1 MSSEKTVRIGCH
13 SGFWGDSAYNAN
25 QLVEKGNIDYLV
37 SDYLAETT
45 MSIMGAQMMRNP
57 EAGYAPDFIKTL
69 QPLLKQIKAQGI
81 KVITNAGGINSQA
94 CRDALMAAAAAE
106 GVELNVA
113 LVEGDNLMARA
124 EEIRALGVTEMGSGS
139 ALPQKITSMNAY
151 IGSPAIQLALDAGAE
166 IVICGR
172 CTDSAVV
179 VGALMHEFG
188 WGQQDNDLISSAC
201 LAGHVLECVQQAVGG
216 NFTDWDEVDG
226 WDDMGLPIAE
236 VKADGSFIVSKPENT
251 GGLVSVGTVSEQI
264 MYEMGDPQAYLLP
277 DVVCDFSEI
286 SVTQLNDKEVEVKG
300 AKGRDATPTYKVSA
314 TYMDGYKIIATMM
327 IGGRNA
333 AKKARKQLDAIVKR
347 TRRLIIEAGYGDYDE
362 VSTEVIGAEDT
373 YGANSRIEDAREVI
387 LKVGLRH
394 AKKEAL
400 EIFSTEFVPAGISM
414 GQGSCGV
421 FAGRPRPSP
430 VIRHFAFLLDK
441 KHVAVT
447 VDVNGDKQDV
457 EIFAG
462 SPLEIPER
470 AVGQTPTVDLSGD
483 TIQVPLIAIAWG
495 RSGDKGDGANIGLI
509 AREPEFAT
517 IIREQIS
524 TEVMKTFFAHYN
536 PTRVRRWEMPSIF
549 SFNYIIDD
557 VLGGGGAGSLRYD
570 TQGKTYAQMFLD
582 QPVTVPAKWAATKPR
597 IARFADELNQ

>member
-1 MSSEKTVRIGCH
+1 MPSEKTVRIGCH

-57 EAGYAPDFIKTL
+57 DAGYAPDFIKTIK
-69 QPLLKQIKAQGI
+69 PLIKQIKAQGI
-81 KVITNAGGINSQA
+81 KVITNAGGMNSGA
-94 CRDALMAAAAAE
+94 CRDALLAAAAE
-106 GVELNVA
+106 EDVQLNVA
-113 LVEGDNLMARA
+113 LVEGDNLISRA
-124 EEIRALGVTEMGSGS
+124 DEIRALGVTEMGSGDP
-139 ALPQKITSMNAY
+139 LPEKITSMNAY
-151 IGSPAIQLALDAGAE
+151 IGSPAIQVALDAGAD

-188 WGQQDNDLISSAC
+188 WGQQDNDLLAAAC

-226 WDDMGLPIAE
+226 WDDMGLPIVE
-236 VKADGSFIVSKPENT
+236 VKPDGSFIVSKPDGT
-251 GGLVSVGTVSEQI
+251 GGLVSIGTVSEQI
-264 MYEMGDPQAYLLP
+264 LYEMGDPQAYLLP
-277 DVVCDFSEI
+277 DVVCDFSE
-286 SVTQLNDKEVEVKG
+286 VTLTQLNDKEVEVKG

-314 TYMDGYKIIATMM
+314 TYMDGYKIIGTMM

-347 TRRLIIEAGYGDYDE
+347 TQRLIHEAGFGDYDE
-362 VSTEVIGAEDT
+362 VSTEVIGAEET
-373 YGANSRIEDAREVI
+373 YGANRRIDDAREVI

-394 AKKEAL
+394 ASKEAL

-414 GQGSCGV
+414 GQGSCGL

-430 VIRHFAFLLDK
+430 VIRHFAFLLNK
-441 KHVAVT
+441 EQVKIAVN
-447 VDVNGDKQDV
+447 VNGEKRGV
-457 EIFAG
+457 EIFPG
-462 SPLEIPER
+462 SPLQVPTG
-470 AVGQTPTVDLSGD
+470 VTGQTPAVDLSGE
-483 TIQVPLIAIAWG
+483 TIQVPLIALAWG

-524 TEVMKTFFAHYN
+524 TGVMADFFDHYN
-536 PTRVRRWEMPSIF
+536 PTRVRRWEMPTMLA
-549 SFNYIIDD
+549 FNYIIDD

-582 QPVTVPAKWAATKPR
+582 HPVTVPAAWVKSKPR
-597 IARFADELNQ
+597 IARFAEELN

>member
-1 MSSEKTVRIGCH
+1 MSTEKTVRIGCH

-57 EAGYAPDFIKTL
+57 DAGYAPDFIKTIK
-69 QPLLKQIKAQGI
+69 PLLKQIKGQGI
-81 KVITNAGGINSQA
+81 KVITNAGGMNSQA
-94 CRDALMAAAAAE
+94 CRDALLAAATE
-106 GVELNVA
+106 EDVELNIA
-113 LVEGDNLMARA
+113 LVEGDNLMSRA
-124 EEIRALGVTEMGSGS
+124 DEIRALGVTEMGTGNE
-139 ALPQKITSMNAY
+139 LPEEITSMNAY
-151 IGSPAIQLALDAGAE
+151 IGSPAIKAALDAGAD
-166 IVICGR
+166 IVMCGR

-188 WGQQDNDLISSAC
+188 WGQQDNDLLSAAC

-216 NFTDWDEVDG
+216 NFTDWDEVEG
-226 WDDMGLPIAE
+226 WDDMGLPIVE
-236 VKADGSFIVSKPENT
+236 VKADGSFIVSKPEDT

-277 DVVCDFSEI
+277 DVVCDFSDVT
-286 SVTQLNDKEVEVKG
+286 VTQLNDKEVEVKG
-300 AKGRDATPTYKVSA
+300 AKGRPATPTYKVSA
-314 TYMDGYKIIATMM
+314 TYMDGYKIIGTMM

-347 TRRLIIEAGYGDYDE
+347 TSRLVMEAGYGDYDE

-373 YGANSRIEDAREVI
+373 YGANSRIDDSREVI

-414 GQGSCGV
+414 GQGSCGL

-441 KHVAVT
+441 KHVAIT
-447 VDVNGDKQDV
+447 VDIKGGKQGV
-457 EIFAG
+457 EIFSG
-462 SPLEIPER
+462 EPLVIPESVVGETP
-470 AVGQTPTVDLSGD
+470 AVDMSDG
-483 TIQVPLIAIAWG
+483 TIQVPLIALAWG

-517 IIREQIS
+517 VIREQIS

-536 PTRVRRWEMPSIF
+536 PTRVRRWEMPAMYA
-549 SFNYIIDD
+549 FNYIIDN

-582 QPVTVPAKWAATKPR
+582 QPVTVPAEWVNTKPR
-597 IARFADELNQ
+597 IAQFADELN